1 MPPPVEFAG
10 TGNFVD
16 GTAEAV
22 NGGGGLQPGPGKQ
35 SQDDGSEYDLE
46 TTV

>member
-10 TGNFVD
+10 TGNFSD
-16 GTAEAV
+16 GTAEAM
-22 NGGGGLQPGPGKQ
+22 NGGGLQPEPGQQ